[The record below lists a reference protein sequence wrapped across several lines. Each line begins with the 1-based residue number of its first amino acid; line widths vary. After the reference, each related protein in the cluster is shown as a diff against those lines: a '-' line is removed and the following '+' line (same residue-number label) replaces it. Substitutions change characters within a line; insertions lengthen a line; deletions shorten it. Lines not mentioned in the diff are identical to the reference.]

1 MSRVGVV
8 FRNGWRL
15 LGRDRVALLVTFL
28 LPILFFSIFVWMFSG
43 QGGGGTSRIRLAVAD
58 EDGGVASE
66 RLLAELAEDS
76 SFRLLRADP
85 DRPDAPLTRDRARA
99 LIEDGEVSVALVIPS
114 GFSDRFGDLSGED
127 GAALE
132 LFADTSDPIAPQ
144 MTRGV
149 LQGLAMRSAPD
160 LFLERGMDQF
170 ERFGGPMTAK
180 QREVLDQWLPQVR
193 ADAAADATPE
203 TKAEG
208 DASAE
213 ARAGEGF
220 GGVVQVEVI
229 DVLGAEKDRSPVTA
243 FYAAGTA
250 VMFLLFSMTGAGGT
264 LLEEQESGVLER
276 LLGSRLTMTELLL
289 GKWLYLTALGAL
301 QIVIM
306 FVWGALVFG
315 LELFTPTHL
324 IGFSLMTAVT
334 AAAAAGF
341 GLVLAAAC
349 RTRAQLSGISTIII
363 LGMSALGGSMFPRF
377 LMPETMKTLGYLTFN
392 AWALDGYQK
401 VFWFDKGPLE
411 LWPQV
416 TVLAALAVAFMASA
430 RLLAR
435 RWESL

>member
-1 MSRVGVV
+1 MSRVIVV

-58 EDGGVASE
+58 EDGGVASQ

-85 DRPDAPLTRDRARA
+85 DDPEAPLTRARARA
-99 LIEDGEVSVALVIPS
+99 LIEDGDVTVALVIPP
-114 GFSDRFGDLSGED
+114 GFSDSFGEFAGETTT
-127 GAALE
+127 ALE
-132 LFADTSDPIAPQ
+132 LLADTSDPIAPQ
-144 MTRGV
+144 MTSGV

-170 ERFGGPMTAK
+170 ERFGGPMTSK
-180 QREVLDQWLPQVR
+180 QREVLDRWLPQVR
-193 ADAAADATPE
+193 ADAKPGAARE
-203 TKAEG
+203 TRDEG
-208 DASAE
+208 G
-213 ARAGEGF
+213 AGGSSGF
-220 GGVVQVEVI
+220 SGLVQVKVV

-250 VMFLLFSMTGAGGT
+250 VMFLLFSMTSAGGT

-276 LLGSRLTMTELLL
+276 LLGSRLTMSELLL

-306 FVWGALVFG
+306 FVWGALAFG
-315 LELFTPTHL
+315 LELFTPAHL
-324 IGFSLMTAVT
+324 LGFAIMTAFT
-334 AAAAAGF
+334 SAAAAGF

-349 RTRAQLSGISTIII
+349 RTRAQLGGISTIII

-416 TVLAALAVAFMASA
+416 AVLSALALAFMVGA

-435 RWESL
+435 RWETL